1 MQARDRRGKTEKAI
15 YPERQIMN
23 ERLEKTF
30 SAIDAAN
37 GQDPHQIDVN
47 GVGRPAE
54 LVYGERMSQWLDR
67 FAPDAGEL
75 VRIAVRA
82 QHLERFKL
90 PRSEFPMGKQ
100 GYHNWRNE
108 QKRRHAERVGEIM
121 RASGYTDE
129 DAERVGAIVR
139 KERLKRDPDAQ
150 LLEDIA
156 CLVFMEHYFA
166 DFAKDHEA
174 EKIVGIIARTWVKMS
189 EKARETALT
198 LPLPQD
204 LAPLVEKGIAEA
216 SARKG

>member
-1 MQARDRRGKTEKAI
+1 MSDRLDR
-15 YPERQIMN
+15 
-23 ERLEKTF
+23 TF
-30 SAIDAAN
+30 AAIDAAN
-37 GQDPHQIDVN
+37 GQDPTHIDVS
-47 GVGRPAE
+47 GVKRPAE
-54 LVYGERMSQWLDR
+54 LAYGERMSAWLDR
-67 FAPDAGEL
+67 FEPEAGEL
-75 VRIAVRA
+75 VKIAVRA

-121 RASGYTDE
+121 RAAGYTDE
-129 DAERVGAIVR
+129 DAERVGSIVR

-174 EKIVGIIARTWVKMS
+174 EKIVGIIARTWIKMS
-189 EKARETALT
+189 DKARETALT

-204 LAPLVEKGIAEA
+204 LTPLVEKGIAEA
-216 SARKG
+216 GKKSGSI